1 MERNYSFTA
10 SKLFGN
16 YTAVSQVN
24 LNESRKRPVSMR
36 QSQRKP
42 IFDKNMYFS
51 SVAQSAVKRPLNYN

>member
-1 MERNYSFTA
+1 MERNPSFTA

-16 YTAVSQVN
+16 HTTISQGN
-24 LNESRKRPVSMR
+24 LNESRRRPSSMR

-51 SVAQSAVKRPLNYN
+51 SVAQYAVKRPLNID